1 MTEVASLL
9 AAAISKSES
18 IAKDVEELLTLAEQ
32 LEQAFNKPKLAY
44 SRTGRA
50 PAGAIAVS
58 ARRDVRALVSVARRR
73 KQHARYTQPRRS
85 PPGTRSPVIAARA
98 APPAPFR
105 GVPFQRT
112 SGVLFQ

>member
-58 ARRDVRALVSVARRR
+58 ARRDVRALVSVARAVASSMRGIRNRVEARR
-73 KQHARYTQPRRS
+73 
-85 PPGTRSPVIAARA
+85 GTRSPVIPSPAGLIG
-98 APPAPFR
+98 PP
-105 GVPFQRT
+105 GCRT
-112 SGVLFQ
+112 PG